1 MERRR
6 DVDSSLRCAL
16 CRSRVY
22 LSVFY
27 VHRWRSACSNTDA
40 SDSKRVQVLQVQE
53 VSATNESSVKKS
65 KTAATLAKK
74 KVAQRRTTR
83 QTKAAANEGA
93 NTPLQ
98 SAMAVVVPATPAQND
113 TLALSAEQT
122 GTLAVGDRA
131 VALASSPGE
140 DNNVGLSLANYVGT
154 REDPSSAIAVGNPP
168 RAISDTEQTP
178 RHSDGRT
185 EGAVKQEL
193 PSVTSAGD
201 AERSNASGGVR
212 LASGQLKPE
221 AHFVRRRHVVCISY
235 KQKGR

>member
-1 MERRR
+1 MWT
-6 DVDSSLRCAL
+6 L
-16 CRSRVY
+16 
-22 LSVFY
+22 
-27 VHRWRSACSNTDA
+27 RSAAHYVAPAFICLFSMFIAGGAHAQTATDA

-154 REDPSSAIAVGNPP
+154 RKTHQVP
-168 RAISDTEQTP
+168 
-178 RHSDGRT
+178 
-185 EGAVKQEL
+185 L
-193 PSVTSAGD
+193 PSENRRARFPTPS
-201 AERSNASGGVR
+201 
-212 LASGQLKPE
+212 KPP
-221 AHFVRRRHVVCISY
+221 ALRWPDRRCRQARTPLCH
-235 KQKGR
+235 KRWRR

>member
-1 MERRR
+1 MWT
-6 DVDSSLRCAL
+6 L
-16 CRSRVY
+16 
-22 LSVFY
+22 
-27 VHRWRSACSNTDA
+27 RSAAHYVAPAFICLFSMFIAGGAHAQTATDA

-154 REDPSSAIAVGNPP
+154 RENPSASAIAVGNPP

-178 RHSDGRT
+178 GT
-185 EGAVKQEL
+185 QM
-193 PSVTSAGD
+193 AG
-201 AERSNASGGVR
+201 
-212 LASGQLKPE
+212 
-221 AHFVRRRHVVCISY
+221 
-235 KQKGR
+235 QKVP